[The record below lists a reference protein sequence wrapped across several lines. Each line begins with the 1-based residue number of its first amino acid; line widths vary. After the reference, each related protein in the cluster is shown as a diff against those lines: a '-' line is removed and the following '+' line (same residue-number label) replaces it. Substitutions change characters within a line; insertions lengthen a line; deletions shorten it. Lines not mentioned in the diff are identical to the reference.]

1 MNFGHD
7 PQSYGQ
13 TNDLTADP
21 KLAHNI
27 VIMNYKGM
35 NIEPITSHK

>member
-1 MNFGHD
+1 MGDNPQLYSQYHD
-7 PQSYGQ
+7 IT
-13 TNDLTADP
+13 TNP